1 MEPRDADRG
10 PTLADGYE
18 AFLLDLDGTL
28 YRGDA
33 PIDGAIEAVHRL
45 HERGKRVVF
54 LTNNSGRTR
63 EQVAEKLRRLGIEA
77 SAEEVVSS
85 ALATAAVLAGRGVRS
100 VFAICGEGLR
110 TAIREQGIDL
120 HDGEPQAVDAVVV
133 GWDPT
138 ADYDKLKTAG
148 LLVQRGAALIASNG
162 DGAFPA
168 PDGLWPGAGALLAV
182 ITTTTGASPE
192 IIGKP
197 HAPLFEAA
205 LERAGGG
212 RPLVVGDRLDTDIAG
227 AERLGWDSLLVL
239 SGITTRDDLASSSVT
254 PTFLGDDI
262 GALFQRARPTLRH

>member
-1 MEPRDADRG
+1 MGSIPSQRS
-10 PTLADGYE
+10 LADGYE

-33 PIDGAIEAVHRL
+33 AIPGAIEVVHRL
-45 HERGKRVVF
+45 HERGDRVVF

-63 EQVAEKLRRLGIEA
+63 EQVAEKLRAFGVEA
-77 SAEEVVSS
+77 SPDEVVSS
-85 ALATAAVLAGRGVRS
+85 ALATAEVLAGRGVRS

-110 TAIREQGIDL
+110 SAMRERGIEL
-120 HDGEPQAVDAVVV
+120 SDGEPDAVDAVVV

-138 ADYDKLKTAG
+138 ADYDKLKMGG
-148 LLVQRGAALIASNG
+148 LLVQRGAALVASNG

-168 PDGLWPGAGALLAV
+168 PDGLWPGAGALLSV

-197 HAPLFEAA
+197 HSPLFETA

-227 AERLGWDSLLVL
+227 AEDLGWDSLLVF
-239 SGITTRDDLASSSVT
+239 SGITAPEDLSASSVR
-254 PTFLGDDI
+254 PTFVGADI
-262 GALFQRARPTLRH
+262 RALFDVARPAPSG